1 MTKPLFQEADEFVA
15 LHPESREIIE
25 RFRNLVVE
33 MAHITASY
41 HPRVGEAMLADLKR
55 MGLK

>member
-25 RFRNLVVE
+25 KLKDQVSA
-33 MAHITASY
+33 MAA
-41 HPRVGEAMLADLKR
+41 LAFDADQQLKAVANSAFGR
-55 MGLK
+55 RWS